1 MIRKRCGILGAVA
14 VMAAAFSLPAHG
26 QADDPAHQPYPPFK
40 IAEGLYYVGASDYA
54 SYLITTPAGM
64 IVIDGGDAPTGAQ
77 VLANIRTLGFD
88 PARVKILLNSHG
100 HFDHAGGLAQIK
112 RETGARL
119 LVSAADAALMARGG
133 KGDMLFGDRYPYEPV
148 KADGLL
154 KDGQRVSLG
163 GTTLTAHLT
172 PGHTQGCTTWTFPV
186 KVAEGSRL
194 NTRQVLVHCSNSV
207 LPGYRLVGQ
216 ETYPGQRAD
225 YEKSY
230 RFWRSAKCEVF
241 LGSHGF
247 FFRMKEK
254 RAAVVMDGNPF
265 VDPEGCRTFFDKGYA
280 AFQAELA
287 RQRAAAN

>member
-1 MIRKRCGILGAVA
+1 MIRTTCGISGAVA
-14 VMAAAFSLPAHG
+14 VTAAVFAFAA
-26 QADDPAHQPYPPFK
+26 QAQPDDPAHQPYPPFK

-54 SYLITTPAGM
+54 SYLITTRAGM
-64 IVIDGGDAPTGAQ
+64 IVIDGGDAVTGAQ

-88 PARVKILLNSHG
+88 PRQVKILLNSHG

-119 LVSAADAALMARGG
+119 LVSAADAALIARGG
-133 KGDMLFGDRYPYEPV
+133 KGDILFGDRYPYEPV
-148 KADGLL
+148 KADGVLA
-154 KDGQRVSLG
+154 DGQAVTLG
-163 GTTLTAHLT
+163 GVTLTAHLT
-172 PGHTQGCTTWTFPV
+172 PGHTRGCTTWTFPV
-186 KVAEGSRL
+186 KVSEGPRMT
-194 NTRQVLVHCSNSV
+194 TRQALVHCSNSV

-254 RAAVVMDGNPF
+254 RAAVVMDSNPF

-280 AFQAELA
+280 AFRAELA
-287 RQRAAAN
+287 RQQTAAN